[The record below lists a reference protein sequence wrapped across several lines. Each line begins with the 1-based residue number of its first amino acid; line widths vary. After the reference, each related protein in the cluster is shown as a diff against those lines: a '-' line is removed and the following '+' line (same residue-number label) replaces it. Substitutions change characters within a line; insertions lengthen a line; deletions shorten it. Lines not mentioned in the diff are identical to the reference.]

1 MLDVMY
7 TYLFHHMA
15 AGVYVLA
22 RPE

>member
-22 RPE
+22 RPK